1 MRELVLVHG
10 RAQEHKDAAALKE
23 EWLAALAEGL
33 AKSGLKLPIGPDR
46 VRFPYYGDTL
56 YDLVAGVSPDDAAKV
71 VVKGPAGE
79 VDPDMQA
86 FVAAVLAEVIAEK
99 GITDAQVLAAAA
111 AQGIDTS
118 TIEKGPLNW
127 GWVRSMLKAIDTYV
141 PHGSGTSI
149 ATFTRDVYL
158 YITNDGLRQV
168 INDGVRAAFTPG
180 VESVVVGHSLGTV
193 VSYRLLREEGKVRG
207 WRVPL
212 YVTVGSPLA
221 VTAIKNTLNPR
232 KHPECAA
239 HWFNAMDPDD
249 VVALYPLDDAHF
261 RVNPAIENKTDVD
274 NQTDNQHGISGYL
287 NDQEVARRIHEA
299 LLA

>member
-10 RAQEHKDAAALKE
+10 RAQEHKDAAALKQ
-23 EWLAALAEGL
+23 EWLDTLDE
-33 AKSGLKLPIGPDR
+33 LPISRDR
-46 VRFPYYGDTL
+46 VRFPYYGNTL
-56 YDLVAGVSPDDAAKV
+56 FDLVAGVSPEDAEKV

-79 VDPDMQA
+79 IDPGMQA

-111 AQGIDTS
+111 AQGVDT
-118 TIEKGPLNW
+118 TAIEKGPLNW
-127 GWVRSMLKAIDTYV
+127 GWVRSILKAIDTYV

-158 YITNDGLRQV
+158 YITNDGLRHV
-168 INDGVRAAFTPG
+168 INEGVRAAFTPD

-193 VSYRLLREEGKVRG
+193 VSYRLLRDEGKSRG

-212 YVTVGSPLA
+212 YVTVGSPLG
-221 VTAIKNTLNPR
+221 VTAIKDSLKPR
-232 KHPECAA
+232 KHPECVT

-249 VVALYPLDDAHF
+249 VVALYPLDDDHF
-261 RVNPAIENKTDVD
+261 RVDPAIENKTDVE
-274 NQTDNQHGISGYL
+274 NQTDNQHGIRGYL
-287 NDQEVARRIHEA
+287 NDKEVARRIHDVLSA
-299 LLA
+299 